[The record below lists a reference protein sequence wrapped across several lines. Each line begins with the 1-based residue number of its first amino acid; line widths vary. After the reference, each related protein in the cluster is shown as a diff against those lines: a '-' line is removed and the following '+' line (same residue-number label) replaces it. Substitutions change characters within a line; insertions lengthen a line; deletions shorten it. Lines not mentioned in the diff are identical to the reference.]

1 MTLQRR
7 QLIGGSR
14 RTQVV
19 QSRARGQ
26 YSRSSVSLTRPRR
39 TLSLNVILNLLLH
52 SLEEDVGV
60 DLKTIDSKTRFR
72 VLEAKIQVL
81 VLAHEVDGI
90 GTTSRVAENHC
101 ASCMRTTFRTSK
113 TTLRSCRVNYQT
125 TSKPDRVQQQG
136 ICQRGGHIKTEKK
149 SSHLG
154 LQSGNS
160 KTH

>member
-1 MTLQRR
+1 MTLQRQ
-7 QLIGGSR
+7 QLIGSLR

-19 QSRARGQ
+19 QSRVRGQ
-26 YSRSSVSLTRPRR
+26 YSRSLVSLTRPRR
-39 TLSLNVILNLLLH
+39 TLSLNVTLNLLLH

-60 DLKTIDSKTRFR
+60 DLKTIDSKTHFR

-81 VLAHEVDGI
+81 VLAHEVDEI
-90 GTTSRVAENHC
+90 GTTSRVAENHY

-113 TTLRSCRVNYQT
+113 TTSRSCRVNYQT
-125 TSKPDRVQQQG
+125 ISKPDRVQQQG
-136 ICQRGGHIKTEKK
+136 ICQRGGRTKMEKK